1 MRCLAA
7 FAMALPL
14 LAQVPAQDS
23 RNTELPN
30 TDTHFRMREYKTLD
44 EWKAR
49 REHLRRQVLSAAGL
63 LPLPVRTPLNPQV
76 FGRIAASQAE
86 ARGAGL
92 VGTPTVYFNGRKVD
106 LPRAPSEIAD
116 ALRFTLE
123 DEEEWSRHNGWTRD

>member
-76 FGRIAASQAE
+76 FGRIANVDYSIE
-86 ARGAGL
+86 KVLIETMPGYWLGGNLYRP
-92 VGTPTVYFNGRKVD
+92 VGKSGPFPAV
-106 LPRAPSEIAD
+106 LS
-116 ALRFTLE
+116 
-123 DEEEWSRHNGWTRD
+123 